1 MIWVADLENKDDLTV
16 EYFSRRKKL
25 AVKVTLASGEKNE
38 KRKKKKKKE
47 LLFD

>member
-25 AVKVTLASGEKNE
+25 AVKVTLASGEKKE
-38 KRKKKKKKE
+38 KKERKKRASV
-47 LLFD
+47 